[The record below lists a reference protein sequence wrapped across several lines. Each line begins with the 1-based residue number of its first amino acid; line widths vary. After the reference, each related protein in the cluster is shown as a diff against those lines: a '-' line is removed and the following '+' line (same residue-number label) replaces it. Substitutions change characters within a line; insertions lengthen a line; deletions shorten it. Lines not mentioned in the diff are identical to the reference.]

1 VHAARRRRA
10 RCFFS
15 ILSNPK
21 PPPLGQARVG
31 DGLVAVADL
40 ARARPGRLDL
50 LMVDAGADD
59 ASLAMSCPPAP
70 FLQVPT
76 LPNILP

>member
-1 VHAARRRRA
+1 MSTAQTLTLTPR
-10 RCFFS
+10 
-15 ILSNPK
+15 LWD
-21 PPPLGQARVG
+21 QARVG

-50 LMVDAGADD
+50 LVVDAGADD

-70 FLQVPT
+70 FLQAPT
-76 LPNILP
+76 LPYTLP